1 MNPASLKL
9 LPLLLIVM
17 LASCA
22 HMRPEKPLLSADEH
36 IRLASI
42 YESRGETELALRH
55 LRDAVRVNGKN
66 PEAHFAM
73 GNFFLRS
80 KDYVEAE
87 RAYQLAIELGPE
99 EGRFYN
105 NLGWLYMEEGRTG
118 EAEAAVESA
127 LEKDPEKSFIYLDTL
142 GVIQTRAGNYAEAE
156 RNLKKAEAITPAGG
170 NEGLAEIY
178 SHLADLYEKTGETNK
193 AEEIREKIKG
203 L

>member
-1 MNPASLKL
+1 MNPSSLKL

-22 HMRPEKPLLSADEH
+22 HMRQEKPLLSADEH

-66 PEAHFAM
+66 PEAHFAL

-87 RAYQLAIELGPE
+87 RADQLAIELGP
-99 EGRFYN
+99 GGGGGYS
-105 NLGWLYMEEGRTG
+105 NLGGR
-118 EAEAAVESA
+118 
-127 LEKDPEKSFIYLDTL
+127 Y
-142 GVIQTRAGNYAEAE
+142 
-156 RNLKKAEAITPAGG
+156 
-170 NEGLAEIY
+170 
-178 SHLADLYEKTGETNK
+178 
-193 AEEIREKIKG
+193 
-203 L
+203 